1 MPANQSKAKK
11 ALKKPKQSKA
21 QQTKAKQSQHFPLVK
36 AIALTHLEQSR
47 FRVENGAVGGENG
60 TSDAWCGSGSH
71 KHIRVD
77 CYELICT

>member
-1 MPANQSKAKK
+1 MGSAVGVQ
-11 ALKKPKQSKA
+11 LFR
-21 QQTKAKQSQHFPLVK
+21 TELV
-36 AIALTHLEQSR
+36 LTHLEQSR